1 MTKRHLIDPEIVREL
16 ASIQC
21 TMGEI
26 AAVVRCSVDTLE
38 RNFAEIIKSG
48 REVGKES
55 LRRAQW
61 KKAVQEG
68 NPALLIWL
76 GRFYL
81 QQREEMTFNSTEP
94 EVRALLEKWNVVA
107 TKKSSFQQ
115 RTDKARLEAEEDDA

>member
-115 RTDKARLEAEEDDA
+115 RTDKARSEAEEDDA